1 MMKKKKKTSKTGR
14 NAASL
19 YPRKIADALEL
30 IGYGE
35 SVGPEVREGS
45 ARLA

>member
-1 MMKKKKKTSKTGR
+1 MMKKKKKTSKVGR

-30 IGYGE
+30 IGHGE
-35 SVGPEVREGS
+35 SVGPVLREESG
-45 ARLA
+45 RLA